1 MRSLLALGLLLALC
15 TAADAAK
22 VRHSKP
28 HAAHLGHVRT
38 AQPAAVPR
46 GFAVPGWTV
55 EQTQNWLDSQGYG
68 TD

>member
-1 MRSLLALGLLLALC
+1 MRSILTLGLLLALC
-15 TAADAAK
+15 TSANAAK

-28 HAAHLGHVRT
+28 QAGHLRP
-38 AQPAAVPR
+38 AQPVAVPK

-55 EQTQNWLDSQGYG
+55 EQTRNWLDSYGYG

>member
-1 MRSLLALGLLLALC
+1 MRSILVLGLLLALC
-15 TAADAAK
+15 TSADAAK

-28 HAAHLGHVRT
+28 HAGHLRT
-38 AQPAAVPR
+38 AQPAAAPKV
-46 GFAVPGWTV
+46 FAVPGWTV